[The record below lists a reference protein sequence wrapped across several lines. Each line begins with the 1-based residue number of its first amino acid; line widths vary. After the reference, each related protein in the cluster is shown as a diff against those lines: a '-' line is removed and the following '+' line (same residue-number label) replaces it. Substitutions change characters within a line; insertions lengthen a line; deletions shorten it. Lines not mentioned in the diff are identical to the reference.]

1 MSSRRAWPWPLI
13 PLLVAALG
21 AVAVAVTAW
30 QVQANE
36 QQRAREVVLTQLQTI
51 KAQLDQA
58 VLQSFG
64 PTLTLAALIQDDGR
78 MDAERFE
85 RVAREVPWEALQ
97 LRSLAAAPNDV
108 VRFVSPLAGNEA
120 VQNLDYQSIPA
131 QYAQVQRARHWGGP
145 LIAAPVP
152 LVQGGVGIV
161 QRRPVFVRDPQGEPR
176 YWGVVSAVADRDAFL
191 RRVGWPHAQLSLAV
205 FEVQANGALGG
216 MIGGDAGLHTPGAV
230 SLDAQLPGARWQ
242 LRARPQGGWPAGWP
256 WRSPL
261 VALLALASLAITG
274 LTTVWSRQ
282 RHRLALSHRDLLAE
296 AELRAQA
303 QAQSEALQA
312 RFQALARLGSD
323 WFWEL
328 DTDLRLTRL
337 DMGDEHHAL
346 PLRHVIGHR
355 RWEAPGVLPDAA
367 WERHREQLERREA
380 FRDFEYRLR
389 APSGQ
394 VLTISVSGE
403 PVFDAEGQFQ
413 GYRGVGRDLTPIR
426 RAEHELAEA
435 RDALARTRDHLQSLL
450 DSATDIAIIATDP
463 QGRITDFSRGAELLL
478 GYRAHE
484 VIGSSPH
491 RFHDPQEMADRA
503 EALAARLGH
512 PVAPAEVFVQG
523 RALEERSTWTYVRA
537 DGRRVPVSLTVSE
550 LKDRRGQA
558 IGHLGVA
565 VDISTLI
572 STQDALTR
580 TAERLQSVLDSAEDV
595 AIVALDRNGRVQL
608 FNRGAERLLGCT
620 ASAALGRSPR
630 RFHLAVEIEA
640 ESQRLASMLGRPV
653 PWHEVFE
660 RQAEGLDAGHTRI
673 WTYVRLDDGTQIR
686 VSHSF
691 HAVRN
696 SAGEVTGYISVAHDV
711 TERVDAEDRL
721 RATNARL
728 EAVLNAA
735 DEIAVVA
742 MDPQGRVMLFN
753 RGAERLLGYSAAE
766 MLGARPER
774 LYDPEAVQQRLRQ
787 WSDRLGR
794 PVAAGELVS
803 LQAAA
808 AEGSR
813 TQVFTFVARSGTRL
827 KVSVTLA
834 EMRDDQGTFLGH
846 VAIARDVTTAL
857 SHESAL
863 RDTRDRLQA
872 VLDSALDVA
881 ILVVSLRGKVELF
894 SRGAE
899 RMFGYGQHEVIGRS
913 TLMFHDPAELQA
925 RADARTA
932 ELGRPV
938 GKSEMMMLL
947 LDAGGQSSLS
957 HWTFVR
963 KSGERLNAALRFS
976 RMTDPDGRV
985 LGFLAVVLDVSAQ
998 VQAQQAL
1005 QTLNTELER
1014 RVTERTQELAQ
1025 AHEEL
1030 VRSDKLAALGSM
1042 VAGVSHELNTPIGTS
1057 LTAASTLSDRCQELR
1072 NALSSNTVRRS
1083 TLEAFLQDTQALGDL
1098 LQRSLLNAA
1107 DLVQHFKQLSADQ
1120 TSEQRRS
1127 FRLDQVVEDVV
1138 TVTRP
1143 QLKQGGL
1150 RLHTDIEPDLWM
1162 DSYPG
1167 ALGRVLTNLLI
1178 NAQLHAF
1185 EGREGGQV
1193 HIRAKRLPDQAAV
1206 QLLVADDGQGMSA
1219 EVARRAFDPF
1229 FTTKLGRGGTGL
1241 GLNIVHNVA
1250 TVILGGS
1257 LHLDTA
1263 PGQGTCFVFELPLS
1277 APNDTSPGDN
1287 LTGYRASGWDPLKR
1301 TNGAR

>member
-1 MSSRRAWPWPLI
+1 
-13 PLLVAALG
+13 
-21 AVAVAVTAW
+21 
-30 QVQANE
+30 
-36 QQRAREVVLTQLQTI
+36 
-51 KAQLDQA
+51 
-58 VLQSFG
+58 
-64 PTLTLAALIQDDGR
+64 
-78 MDAERFE
+78 
-85 RVAREVPWEALQ
+85 
-97 LRSLAAAPNDV
+97 
-108 VRFVSPLAGNEA
+108 
-120 VQNLDYQSIPA
+120 
-131 QYAQVQRARHWGGP
+131 
-145 LIAAPVP
+145 
-152 LVQGGVGIV
+152 
-161 QRRPVFVRDPQGEPR
+161 
-176 YWGVVSAVADRDAFL
+176 
-191 RRVGWPHAQLSLAV
+191 
-205 FEVQANGALGG
+205 
-216 MIGGDAGLHTPGAV
+216 
-230 SLDAQLPGARWQ
+230 
-242 LRARPQGGWPAGWP
+242 
-256 WRSPL
+256 
-261 VALLALASLAITG
+261 
-274 LTTVWSRQ
+274 
-282 RHRLALSHRDLLAE
+282 
-296 AELRAQA
+296 
-303 QAQSEALQA
+303 
-312 RFQALARLGSD
+312 
-323 WFWEL
+323 
-328 DTDLRLTRL
+328 
-337 DMGDEHHAL
+337 
-346 PLRHVIGHR
+346 
-355 RWEAPGVLPDAA
+355 
-367 WERHREQLERREA
+367 
-380 FRDFEYRLR
+380 
-389 APSGQ
+389 
-394 VLTISVSGE
+394 
-403 PVFDAEGQFQ
+403 
-413 GYRGVGRDLTPIR
+413 
-426 RAEHELAEA
+426 
-435 RDALARTRDHLQSLL
+435 
-450 DSATDIAIIATDP
+450 
-463 QGRITDFSRGAELLL
+463 
-478 GYRAHE
+478 
-484 VIGSSPH
+484 
-491 RFHDPQEMADRA
+491 
-503 EALAARLGH
+503 
-512 PVAPAEVFVQG
+512 
-523 RALEERSTWTYVRA
+523 
-537 DGRRVPVSLTVSE
+537 
-550 LKDRRGQA
+550 
-558 IGHLGVA
+558 
-565 VDISTLI
+565 
-572 STQDALTR
+572 
-580 TAERLQSVLDSAEDV
+580 
-595 AIVALDRNGRVQL
+595 
-608 FNRGAERLLGCT
+608 
-620 ASAALGRSPR
+620 
-630 RFHLAVEIEA
+630 
-640 ESQRLASMLGRPV
+640 
-653 PWHEVFE
+653 
-660 RQAEGLDAGHTRI
+660 
-673 WTYVRLDDGTQIR
+673 
-686 VSHSF
+686 
-691 HAVRN
+691 
-696 SAGEVTGYISVAHDV
+696 
-711 TERVDAEDRL
+711 
-721 RATNARL
+721 
-728 EAVLNAA
+728 
-735 DEIAVVA
+735 
-742 MDPQGRVMLFN
+742 
-753 RGAERLLGYSAAE
+753 
-766 MLGARPER
+766 
-774 LYDPEAVQQRLRQ
+774 
-787 WSDRLGR
+787 
-794 PVAAGELVS
+794 
-803 LQAAA
+803 
-808 AEGSR
+808 
-813 TQVFTFVARSGTRL
+813 
-827 KVSVTLA
+827 
-834 EMRDDQGTFLGH
+834 
-846 VAIARDVTTAL
+846 
-857 SHESAL
+857 L

-1057 LTAASTLSDRCQELR
+1057 LTVASTLSDRCQELR

-1193 HIRAKRLPDQAAV
+1193 HIRAKRLPGQEAV